1 MITIPISGIIA
12 NYEMDSESNVTP
24 VTLRKSL
31 DDANG
36 QDVLIT
42 INSPGGLISA
52 GMEMFSMIQNYPGK
66 TETRAVSFAAS
77 MGSVLTLAGDKKTA
91 ESTAMYYIHNAQ
103 GGSYGDYLELRKDA
117 QYLEDYSELLAEIYA
132 ENLNFTIQEARDAMD
147 KDSQYF
153 RESLQNIGIDIVSV
167 TGSFNPATARIKN
180 SESIKAIAQKI
191 TKEDREA
198 DYEKVAAL
206 VGTKKKPQITAQKT
220 AAVTTGKNNK
230 EKNEMDEIKN
240 LSDLENKFPDLF
252 AQAVQK
258 GIDQE
263 IDRTEAHLTLGQE
276 AGCIDL
282 AIENIRSKAEFS
294 SSVSAKYMAEGMKN
308 KDIKNSTDDNAD
320 DTGDGEATDE
330 EETKAFTAK
339 FMKRMGGAK

>member
-12 NYEMDSESNVTP
+12 NNELDSESNVTP
-24 VTLRKSL
+24 ITLRNSL
-31 DDANG
+31 DNANG
-36 QDVLIT
+36 KDVLIT

-52 GMEMFSMIQNYPGK
+52 GMEMFSIIRNYPGK

-91 ESTAMYYIHNAQ
+91 ESTAMFYIHNAQ
-103 GGSYGDYLELRKDA
+103 GVSYGDYLTLRKDA

-132 ENLNFTIQEARDAMD
+132 ENLNLTIQQARDAMD
-147 KDSQYF
+147 EDSQYF
-153 RESLQNIGIDIVSV
+153 GESLKKLGIEIVE
-167 TGSFNPATARIKN
+167 TGENFNPATARIKN

-206 VGTKKKPQITAQKT
+206 VGQKKKPQTTNKKT
-220 AAVTTGKNNK
+220 AVVTAGKNNK

-240 LSDLENKFPDLF
+240 LSDLEKNFPDLF

-263 IDRTEAHLTLGQE
+263 RDRTEAHLTMGE
-276 AGCIDL
+276 AVGSFDL
-282 AIENIRSKAEFS
+282 AVENIRNKAEFTPA
-294 SSVSAKYMAEGMKN
+294 VSAKYSAEGLKR
-308 KDIKNSTDDNAD
+308 KDVENSLDDNSE
-320 DTGDGEATDE
+320 DTGDGEATDAE
-330 EETKAFTAK
+330 ATKAFSDKLKA
-339 FMKRMGGAK
+339 RMGK